1 MKTLYDFRTEKLRL
15 TIQYNLWNILEVLNN
30 YMHHIDRYIEDRSEY
45 RKMIKIVTE
54 NLRLIDIYMK
64 AYKKLAGT
72 TYVNGDFD
80 EVREFFACLIKK

>member
-1 MKTLYDFRTEKLRL
+1 MENLYDIRVERIKLR
-15 TIQYNLWNILEVLNN
+15 IQNKLWNILEVLNN

-64 AYKKLAGT
+64 AYKKVTGII
-72 TYVNGDFD
+72 YVNGDFD